1 MSLKDKG
8 AVEALIEVTRSD
20 CLITNYVNTVGAKA
34 SVERLRIG
42 EDLTLHHIT
51 VDSDVDMVGSDLR
64 KLSTNVIRVGKNGF
78 WAESRSCSACRFFA
92 SSQLV
97 VISTKALKGNK
108 ILYRVLLQN
117 PVKLKILEK
126 DLQEAGLNPLIL
138 ETHLESSEILT
149 EREKEIIKEAYEKGY
164 FDPDRKMSLTEIAKQ
179 IDVSP
184 ASLSDVLRRGVKK
197 IVKYYLE
204 NKL

>member
-1 MSLKDKG
+1 
-8 AVEALIEVTRSD
+8 
-20 CLITNYVNTVGAKA
+20 
-34 SVERLRIG
+34 
-42 EDLTLHHIT
+42 
-51 VDSDVDMVGSDLR
+51 MV
-64 KLSTNVIRVGKNGF
+64 V
-78 WAESRSCSACRFFA
+78 
-92 SSQLV
+92 
-97 VISTKALKGNK
+97 STKALKGNK

-197 IVKYYLE
+197 IIKYYLE